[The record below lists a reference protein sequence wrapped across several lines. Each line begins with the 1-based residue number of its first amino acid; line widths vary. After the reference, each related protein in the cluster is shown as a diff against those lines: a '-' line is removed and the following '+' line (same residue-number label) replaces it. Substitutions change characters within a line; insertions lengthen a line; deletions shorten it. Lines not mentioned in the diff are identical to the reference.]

1 MNAHARE
8 ILRLALP
15 SIVSNITV
23 PLLGLADVA
32 IVGHI
37 GNARYIGAI
46 AVGSMIFNIMYWLF
60 GFLRMGTSGITAQA
74 CGAGQEGEA
83 RAVLRR
89 SMTVALASGLLILLF
104 QWPIRQLCLW
114 LMRPTDDV
122 AQLVIPYFNICVW
135 GAPAM
140 LGLCALTGW
149 SIGMQN
155 TRMPM
160 VVAIGQNLVN
170 IAASAGFVFGLGMQV
185 EGIALGTVVA
195 QWVGFAVFLL
205 FVRKSLPKERDSFV
219 SKGGYAF
226 FFSVNRD
233 IFLRTLCLLSVNFYF
248 TSAGAAQGAMI
259 LAVNALLMQ
268 LFLLFSYFLDGFAY
282 SGEALAGKYCGAAS
296 WQQLQSVVR
305 NLFGWGLLMVVV
317 FTLVYAVGGS
327 TFLRLLT
334 SDAEVVAAAQPF
346 YVWTLLIPVCGV
358 AAFVWDGVF
367 VGITHTHG
375 MLWACF
381 LAALV
386 FFAVWFALKGSWGNH
401 ALWLALNLFLLTR
414 GLVQTIV
421 FSRWMRSV
429 SR

>member
-1 MNAHARE
+1 
-8 ILRLALP
+8 
-15 SIVSNITV
+15 
-23 PLLGLADVA
+23 
-32 IVGHI
+32 
-37 GNARYIGAI
+37 
-46 AVGSMIFNIMYWLF
+46 
-60 GFLRMGTSGITAQA
+60 
-74 CGAGQEGEA
+74 
-83 RAVLRR
+83 
-89 SMTVALASGLLILLF
+89 
-104 QWPIRQLCLW
+104 
-114 LMRPTDDV
+114 
-122 AQLVIPYFNICVW
+122 
-135 GAPAM
+135 
-140 LGLCALTGW
+140 
-149 SIGMQN
+149 
-155 TRMPM
+155 
-160 VVAIGQNLVN
+160 
-170 IAASAGFVFGLGMQV
+170 
-185 EGIALGTVVA
+185 VVA

-429 SR
+429 SH